1 MNELKF
7 DVLVVGAGHAG
18 IEASL
23 ACARLGMKTAV
34 FTMNM
39 DLVGNMP
46 CNPSIGGTGKGHL
59 VFEINALGGEM
70 GKAADAVMLQS
81 RMLNSSKG
89 PAVHSLRMQSDRV
102 AYRNYM
108 KKALENTSNLTLI
121 QAEVIEVLVEGG
133 EVCGV
138 KTAFGMEY
146 EGKAVIVATGTSLGG
161 RIIVGEA
168 SYQSGPDNT
177 LPATRLAQSLIN
189 RGVKIVRFKT
199 GTPPRVH
206 ADSLDYDEMEIQPG
220 DEFPRL
226 FSSDEYGTNSRC
238 CYITYTNEKTHEII
252 RKNLHRSPLFGGE
265 IKGTGPRYCPSIEDK
280 VVRFAD
286 KERHQLFIE
295 PMGLDTKEMYIQGL
309 SSSMPEDVQREIV
322 RSIKGLTHARIMR
335 TAYAIEY
342 DCADPTQLKPTLEFR
357 DIPGLYGAGQ
367 FNGSSGYEEAA
378 AQGLIAGIN
387 ASLKIMGKPEF
398 ILTRGEAYIGTL
410 IDDLVTKGTNEPYRI
425 MTSRSEYR
433 LYLRQDNA
441 KTRLM
446 EKGHDTGL
454 VSDEEYEKFIED
466 EELLENE
473 IERLNSQSLKMSE
486 ELNNLLVSRGYEKL
500 TDGIRKAEL
509 LKRPLISVFDIYS
522 LDGTAGI
529 PRHIAERAE
538 IEIKY
543 EGYIKKEL
551 SEVERFKHLEEKQ
564 IPSDIDYSKI
574 TGLRIEARQKLE
586 NFRPE
591 SVGRASRISGVSP
604 ADISVLL
611 IYLSQRGKRND

>member
-1 MNELKF
+1 MNDLVY
-7 DVLVVGAGHAG
+7 DVIVVGAGHAG

-23 ACARLGMKTAV
+23 AAARLGLKTAV
-34 FTMNM
+34 FTLNI

-89 PAVHSLRMQSDRV
+89 PAVHSLRMQADRA

-108 KKALENTSNLTLI
+108 KKVLENTPNLTLV
-121 QAEVIEVLVEGG
+121 QAEVTDILLENGV
-133 EVCGV
+133 VCGV
-138 KTAFGMEY
+138 MTAFGMRY
-146 EGKAVIVATGTSLGG
+146 DAKAVIMATGTSLAGKV
-161 RIIVGEA
+161 IVGET

-177 LPATRLAQSLIN
+177 LPATRLAKNLTDI
-189 RGVKIVRFKT
+189 GVKIVRFKT

-206 ADSLDYDEMEIQPG
+206 ADSLDYDEMEIQYG
-220 DEFPRL
+220 DEFPKL
-226 FSSDEYGTNSRC
+226 FASDDYGVNLRC

-322 RSIKGLTHARIMR
+322 HSIKGLTNAKIMR

-387 ASLKIMGKPEF
+387 AALKIKGKSEF
-398 ILTRGEAYIGTL
+398 ILSRGEAYIGTL

-433 LYLRQDNA
+433 LYLRQDNV
-441 KTRLM
+441 KRRLM
-446 EKGHDTGL
+446 PKGRMIGL
-454 VSDEEYEKFIED
+454 VTDEEYEKFLKD
-466 EELLENE
+466 EELLNSE
-473 IERLNSQSLKMSE
+473 IQRLNAETLKSTDSV
-486 ELNNLLVSRGYEKL
+486 NDLLVSRGYDKL
-500 TDGIRKAEL
+500 SGGIRKDEL
-509 LKRPLISVFDIYS
+509 LKRPLISIWDIYN
-522 LDGTAGI
+522 LDGTADI

-551 SEVERFKHLEEKQ
+551 ADVERFKHLEEKQ
-564 IPSDIDYSKI
+564 IPADIDYSKI

-586 NFRPE
+586 KFRPE

-611 IYLSQRGKRND
+611 IYLSQRGKRNG